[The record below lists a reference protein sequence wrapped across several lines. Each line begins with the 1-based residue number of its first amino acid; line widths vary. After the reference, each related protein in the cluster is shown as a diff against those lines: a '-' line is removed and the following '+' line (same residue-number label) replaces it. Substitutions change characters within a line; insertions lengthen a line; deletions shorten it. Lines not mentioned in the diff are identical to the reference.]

1 MKILLVFRG
10 DYRQVERPEFVCEN
24 IIKQIIKPIQEQN
37 NSVDVVFCTY
47 IDDVSKLNVYISA
60 INPMGILFTDNG
72 QVPNFK
78 QALSFVYDVHND
90 YDYIIFL
97 RFDII
102 YKKSIDCWNVFDKEG
117 LIMTFKED
125 TEQFFNEKR
134 LYGDVII
141 IMSKSSYTKIM
152 ESIIE
157 THDFRFFP
165 PTCLHN
171 IYTMVKEFYSEISIH
186 TIVDGY
192 YQSKTS
198 LPAGDTRLNP
208 LYIQVKYEYNG
219 ADKSE
224 WL

>member
-1 MKILLVFRG
+1 MKLLLVFRG
-10 DYRQVERPEFVCEN
+10 DYKQVDNPDFVCEN
-24 IIKQIIKPIQEQN
+24 IKKQIIRPLEQQD
-37 NSVDVVFCTY
+37 SSADIIFCTY
-47 IDDVSKLNVYISA
+47 NHDMPKLDAYISA
-60 INPMGILFTDNG
+60 LNPMGILYTNNG

-78 QALSFVYDVHND
+78 EALWFVSDVHND

-102 YKKSIDCWNVFDKEG
+102 YKKSIRYWNVFKKEG

-125 TEQFFNEKR
+125 SEQFFIRNS

-141 IMSKSSYTKIM
+141 IISKQSYTPIM
-152 ESIIE
+152 KSLIG
-157 THDFRFFP
+157 THDSHYVP
-165 PTCLHN
+165 LTCLHN
-171 IYTMVKEFYSEISIH
+171 IYTIVKYFHPEISIH

-198 LPAGDTRLNP
+198 LPAGDVRLNP
-208 LYIQVKYEYNG
+208 LYIQVKYEYHG
-219 ADKSE
+219 ADRDQ